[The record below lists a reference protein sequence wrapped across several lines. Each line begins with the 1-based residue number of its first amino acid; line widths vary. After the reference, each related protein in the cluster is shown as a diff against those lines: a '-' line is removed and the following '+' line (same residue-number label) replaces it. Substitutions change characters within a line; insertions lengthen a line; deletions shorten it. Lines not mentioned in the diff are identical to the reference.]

1 MKILLPLLFVG
12 ISCLASCQENSS
24 VVPTKSSWEDVKKTW
39 SGSAEISSYD
49 LVQVRYGV
57 ERKGSAILVYV
68 REPFLRDRQVKDES
82 GRGNFEVLKLN
93 SIKEF
98 KTGAY
103 PYHTMTSVFLPLE
116 NKTGTKALKVTT
128 SVQEWCGHTYMHTSR
143 KDGSVQTKL
152 NSYFENEEGE
162 VFKTKASVLLED
174 EVWTMLRT
182 QPDQLPTG
190 NVEMLVGNLTARF
203 SHKKLK
209 VSPAKAEWKK
219 GSDKTS
225 IYHIQYQDTG
235 SSLAIEISSKLPYE
249 IQGWKETDRSGNLIS
264 SGKLK
269 KRVSNVPYWNF
280 SDDKSGAKLRKQLG
294 LK

>member
-12 ISCLASCQENSS
+12 ISCLASCQESS
-24 VVPTKSSWEDVKKTW
+24 VLPEKAQWEDVKKTW
-39 SGSAEISSYD
+39 SGAAEISSYD
-49 LVQVRYGV
+49 LIQVRYGV

-82 GRGNFEVLKLN
+82 GKGSFEVLKLN
-93 SIKEF
+93 TVKEF

-103 PYHTMTSVFLPLE
+103 PYHCMTSIFHPLE
-116 NKTGTKALKVTT
+116 SKAEKALKVTT
-128 SVQEWCGHTYMHTSR
+128 SVQEWCGHIYMHTSR

-162 VFKTKASVLLED
+162 TFKTKDSVLLED
-174 EVWTMLRT
+174 EVWTMLRLH
-182 QPDQLPTG
+182 PDQLPIG
-190 NVEMLVGNLTARF
+190 NVEMLVGDLTSRF
-203 SHKKLK
+203 RHEKQK
-209 VSPAKAEWKK
+209 VSLAKTEWKK

-225 IYHIQYQDTG
+225 VYHIQYQDTG
-235 SSLAIEISSKLPYE
+235 NSLAIEISSKLPYE

-269 KRVSNVPYWNF
+269 KRVSNVPYWDF
-280 SDDKSGAKLRKQLG
+280 SDERSGAKLRKQLG